1 MLLMG
6 EKSIRQKCVI
16 QYIDMQKQIINT
28 SNSIIKKIIVIQYLD
43 ANNLF
48 GLPMSENDQ
57 QMVLNG
63 LRYTIY

>member
-1 MLLMG
+1 MLTDIDILLMG

-57 QMVLNG
+57 
-63 LRYTIY
+63 

>member
-1 MLLMG
+1 MG

-57 QMVLNG
+57 
-63 LRYTIY
+63 

>member
-1 MLLMG
+1 MLTDIDILLMR

-48 GLPMSENDQ
+48 GLPTSENDQ
-57 QMVLNG
+57 
-63 LRYTIY
+63 

>member
-1 MLLMG
+1 MLTDIDILLMG
-6 EKSIRQKCVI
+6 EKSIRQKWVI

-28 SNSIIKKIIVIQYLD
+28 SNSITKKIIVIQYLD

-57 QMVLNG
+57 
-63 LRYTIY
+63 